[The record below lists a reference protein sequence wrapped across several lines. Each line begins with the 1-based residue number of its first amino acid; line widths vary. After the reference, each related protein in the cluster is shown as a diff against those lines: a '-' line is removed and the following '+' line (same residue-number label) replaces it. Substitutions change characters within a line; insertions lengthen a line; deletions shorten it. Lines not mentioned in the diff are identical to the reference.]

1 MRVATVAPLLEL
13 EFWEQIALSCCQI
26 VFESTDDQT
35 RTRDSVFVAV
45 YSGAAIEYG

>member
-35 RTRDSVFVAV
+35 SLGNGVFVSV